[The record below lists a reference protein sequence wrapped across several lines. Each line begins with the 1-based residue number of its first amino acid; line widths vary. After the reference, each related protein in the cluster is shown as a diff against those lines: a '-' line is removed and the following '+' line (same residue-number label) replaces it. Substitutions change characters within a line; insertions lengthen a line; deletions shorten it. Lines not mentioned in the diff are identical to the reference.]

1 MSKLKKIRLMNFKF
15 LLMCV
20 SVLSLVLIGCTESE
34 EKGEEK
40 NDNESSK
47 AISLSIRE
55 TLSLNVGEAYS
66 LVLEI
71 DPDGIYEVK
80 WESEDTSIATVSD
93 EGIVTG
99 ITPGVTNITAIV
111 EDQIASCKLTIK
123 EIESITINLDDYSSA
138 ETVAQI
144 IRDADARMIGK
155 YILKGDYSNL
165 NLGENLDPYVDNNVF
180 VGIRN
185 VKEIDFSA
193 VTGWPIMKYSYWDGE
208 KKGMIEMNL
217 KGVPNFFLSG
227 EYYSYTLEKI
237 ILPDEVMLIG
247 RSAFDGCHKLKEI
260 TAQNVQVID
269 ARAFDG
275 CAFSTV
281 EFPQLRIILGRSAL
295 FSKNL
300 STVILPKVTR
310 ITGSVFDKA
319 NVSLLKLTA
328 PGNININESDSY
340 LFSKT
345 CTLYLNQDKK
355 AGGTGAP
362 TVVDGNKWGG
372 FTWKEII
379 FVND

>member
-144 IRDADARMIGK
+144 IRDADARMIT
-155 YILKGDYSNL
+155 
-165 NLGENLDPYVDNNVF
+165 E
-180 VGIRN
+180 R
-185 VKEIDFSA
+185 
-193 VTGWPIMKYSYWDGE
+193 
-208 KKGMIEMNL
+208 
-217 KGVPNFFLSG
+217 
-227 EYYSYTLEKI
+227 
-237 ILPDEVMLIG
+237 
-247 RSAFDGCHKLKEI
+247 
-260 TAQNVQVID
+260 
-269 ARAFDG
+269 
-275 CAFSTV
+275 
-281 EFPQLRIILGRSAL
+281 
-295 FSKNL
+295 
-300 STVILPKVTR
+300 
-310 ITGSVFDKA
+310 
-319 NVSLLKLTA
+319 
-328 PGNININESDSY
+328 
-340 LFSKT
+340 
-345 CTLYLNQDKK
+345 
-355 AGGTGAP
+355 
-362 TVVDGNKWGG
+362 
-372 FTWKEII
+372 
-379 FVND
+379 

>member
-227 EYYSYTLEKI
+227 EYHIQT
-237 ILPDEVMLIG
+237 
-247 RSAFDGCHKLKEI
+247 KL
-260 TAQNVQVID
+260 
-269 ARAFDG
+269 
-275 CAFSTV
+275 C
-281 EFPQLRIILGRSAL
+281 L
-295 FSKNL
+295 
-300 STVILPKVTR
+300 
-310 ITGSVFDKA
+310 
-319 NVSLLKLTA
+319 
-328 PGNININESDSY
+328 
-340 LFSKT
+340 
-345 CTLYLNQDKK
+345 
-355 AGGTGAP
+355 
-362 TVVDGNKWGG
+362 
-372 FTWKEII
+372 
-379 FVND
+379 